1 MSMNR
6 TTILIVILC
15 VSLLATGCAS
25 KKYVNS
31 EVGAMEAAT
40 GSRMDEVE
48 TQVEANQTRLDG
60 QDQTLGELSKTA
72 QEALDRAIAA
82 GELAEGRFLYETVL
96 SDDKVRFAFDDSS
109 LRDTDQQ
116 ALDIFI
122 DDLKTRDESVYIE
135 IQGHTDST
143 GEEFYNLG
151 LGEQRSQS
159 VRHYLSSKGGV
170 PLHRM
175 AVISYGETVPIADN
189 STSEGRATNRRVT
202 LVVLR

>member
-1 MSMNR
+1 
-6 TTILIVILC
+6 
-15 VSLLATGCAS
+15 
-25 KKYVNS
+25 VNS

-60 QDQTLGELSKTA
+60 QEQTIGDLSKTA
-72 QEALDRAIAA
+72 QEALDRAMAA

-116 ALDIFI
+116 ALNIFI

-143 GEEFYNLG
+143 GDEGYNLG